1 MFFNSNA
8 FRITAFIFI
17 LVTALITLI
26 KPPIFF
32 NKEGELKSFDVT
44 YTDET
49 TPVTFGIFIY
59 GFLVTIYIIVI
70 FIDVRIGQLLATA
83 GPEIIKPLV

>member
-26 KPPIFF
+26 KPSIFF
-32 NKEGELKSFDVT
+32 NKEGELKSFSLQ

-49 TPVTFGIFIY
+49 TPLPFGLFIY
-59 GFLVTIYIIVI
+59 SLLILLYLVII
-70 FIDVRIGQLLATA
+70 FIDVRLGQLLAST
-83 GPEIIKPLV
+83 GSELTKPI